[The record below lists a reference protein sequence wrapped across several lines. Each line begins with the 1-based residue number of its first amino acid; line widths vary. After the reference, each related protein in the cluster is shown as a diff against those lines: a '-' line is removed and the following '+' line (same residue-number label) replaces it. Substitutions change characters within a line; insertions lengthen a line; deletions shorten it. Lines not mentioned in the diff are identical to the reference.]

1 MPFTAAWLN
10 GMAVGC
16 AWRHQTPDENSRK
29 ASRIRV
35 RIVIFCSINTGSKV
49 WFPDVIFL
57 LLIFNF
63 RRMFITEMTWWKQ
76 IIEFK
81 PIDLALLVSGL
92 GVVIWYF
99 VNRHYQKKDSLKAI
113 RLDTYKNFLNKM
125 DEAHYSSRM
134 NFGEIM
140 KISAETTAAI
150 LRDPENSNETLIEMS
165 SKLSHFTNESMR
177 GWLIYANEINQLTLV
192 CSKEMLSMVEEY
204 RDLNKQISDN
214 YTNLLSTLSM
224 LDPTAQQQIQSLVTK
239 DDQDRLVHLYS
250 EIKRLMRKEI
260 GN

>member
-1 MPFTAAWLN
+1 
-10 GMAVGC
+10 
-16 AWRHQTPDENSRK
+16 
-29 ASRIRV
+29 
-35 RIVIFCSINTGSKV
+35 
-49 WFPDVIFL
+49 
-57 LLIFNF
+57 
-63 RRMFITEMTWWKQ
+63 MTWWKQ

-92 GVVIWYF
+92 GAAIWYF
-99 VNRHYQKKDSLKAI
+99 VNRYYQKRDNLKTI

-165 SKLSHFTNESMR
+165 NKLSHFTSESMK
-177 GWLIYANEINQLTLV
+177 GWLIYSNEINQLTLV
-192 CSKEMLSMVEEY
+192 CSKEMLSAVEEY
-204 RDLNKQISDN
+204 RDLNKQVSDN
-214 YTNLLSTLSM
+214 YTVLLSTLNM
-224 LDPTAQQQIQSLVTK
+224 LDPSAQQQIQSLISK
-239 DDQDRLVHLYS
+239 QDQDRLIHLYN